1 MPTKAENNKATV
13 VAFFKAI
20 EAEKPKLISALF
32 ADDGVHINPYHSGV
46 FPEGAKG
53 REAIH
58 RYWEPTFPNFDGMKF
73 PIHEL
78 HAMEGGNMVFVK
90 YTGQIQLKDDA
101 GVYENDYYS
110 TFKFNE
116 AGEITE
122 YVEIFDPVKAAKGF
136 GLLDQLVAAQA

>member
-1 MPTKAENNKATV
+1 
-13 VAFFKAI
+13 
-20 EAEKPKLISALF
+20 
-32 ADDGVHINPYHSGV
+32 
-46 FPEGAKG
+46 
-53 REAIH
+53 
-58 RYWEPTFPNFDGMKF
+58 MKF

-90 YTGQIQLKDDA
+90 YTGQIQLKDVA